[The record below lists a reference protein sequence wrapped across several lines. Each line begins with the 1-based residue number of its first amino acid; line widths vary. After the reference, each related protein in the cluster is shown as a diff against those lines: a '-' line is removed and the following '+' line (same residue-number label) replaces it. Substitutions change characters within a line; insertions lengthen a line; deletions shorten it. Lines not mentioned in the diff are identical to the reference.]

1 MAQRVRLAELARAT
15 VAALGG
21 ERLVRESSAAYAN
34 ADEVWAVGKAA
45 CAMARGSG
53 ISRGIVVTKQAEP
66 MLPGKTALE
75 VYEAGHPFPD
85 ERGVLATR
93 RLLARAAELPAGSRV
108 LLCLSGG
115 ASALLAAP
123 VDGVPLEVVRRAT
136 R

>member
-1 MAQRVRLAELARAT
+1 MAQRVRLAKLARAA

-21 ERLVRESSAAYAN
+21 EKLVRESSVD

-53 ISRGIVVTKQAEP
+53 ISRGIVITKKAEP
-66 MLPGKTALE
+66 MALE

-93 RLLARAAELPAGSRV
+93 RLLARAAEVPAESRV

-123 VDGVPLEVVRRAT
+123 VDGVPLEVVR
-136 R
+136 